1 MLRGLYRCVKINGQ
15 THWEPC
21 LHVTQE
27 AVATNLDTLAA
38 EGKASLMLPPPVT
51 IDMVHKVLQKA
62 RPSISQEEL
71 QMYEDL

>member
-1 MLRGLYRCVKINGQ
+1 MLACHPRS
-15 THWEPC
+15 
-21 LHVTQE
+21 
-27 AVATNLDTLAA
+27 TNLDTLAA